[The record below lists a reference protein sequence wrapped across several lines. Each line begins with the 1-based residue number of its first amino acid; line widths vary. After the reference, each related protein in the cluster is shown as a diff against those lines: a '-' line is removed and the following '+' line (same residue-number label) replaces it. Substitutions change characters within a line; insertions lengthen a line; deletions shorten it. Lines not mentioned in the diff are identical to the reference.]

1 MLTAQVLPCGVVLVV
16 DPLPG
21 VRVEVGLRGSV
32 AQRVVADPH
41 CQVDVEDLRRD
52 QTLRVH
58 QPPRGQLWQREAKN
72 MRIEGRPGVA
82 GFLKTMMQKRRVT
95 AQHHPCGLCYGI
107 CCGMRTDLAVVE
119 RLLLGARLDEQ
130 LVRQSSVLR
139 AVAIAVSGNPACLPV
154 SIKSC
159 LETYMRGEEERGGQE
174 GRGERGR
181 FCFLSCV
188 NIMIAIIFL
197 PVSACRK

>member
-41 CQVDVEDLRRD
+41 RQVDVEHLRRD
-52 QTLRVH
+52 QTLGVH
-58 QPPRGQLWQREAKN
+58 QPPRGQLRQRKTKK
-72 MRIEGRPGVA
+72 MRFQCRPRVA
-82 GFLKTMMQKRRVT
+82 GFLKTTMQKRRAT
-95 AQHHPCGLCYGI
+95 AQHNPCGLCYGI

-119 RLLLGARLDEQ
+119 RLLLGARLDEE

-159 LETYMRGEEERGGQE
+159 LETYMRGEGRKGEERRE
-174 GRGERGR
+174 GP
-181 FCFLSCV
+181 FLLFVMCKYYDRNYLPSCQR
-188 NIMIAIIFL
+188 M
-197 PVSACRK
+197 